1 MSETTHPVIAMPQ
14 MGHDLFRKYMKS
26 KYVASLRRAGAQVR
40 WIDLEDIERAAEV
53 AAACDGLLLP
63 GGADVAP
70 ELYGQT
76 PTEKCGKPNVLRDA
90 AEPVLLRRMLEEG
103 KPILGICRGMQIM
116 NVCFGG
122 TLFQDIADTQRCRHS
137 RFSTRAKGEHEVSL
151 TPDSR
156 LYRLLGEKTLVN
168 SIHHQAVDRL
178 GKNLLCT
185 AVSEDGFTEG
195 VELQGYPFCMAVQ
208 WHPEH
213 MSRRSKLQQSIFDD
227 FVQACRQPPA
237 SKGERQTGFIVI
249 NQIV

>member
-14 MGHDLFRKYMKS
+14 MGHNLFRKYMKS
-26 KYVASLRRAGAQVR
+26 KYVASLRRAGAHVR
-40 WIDLEDIERAAEV
+40 WIDLEDIERAAEE

-76 PTEKCGKPNVLRDA
+76 PTEKCGKPNTLRDA
-90 AEPVLLRRMLEEG
+90 AEPVLLRRMLDEG
-103 KPILGICRGMQIM
+103 KPILGICRGMQMM
-116 NVCFGG
+116 NVCLGG

-178 GKNLLCT
+178 GKNLLRT

-195 VELQGYPFCMAVQ
+195 IELQGYPFCMAVQ

-213 MSRRSKLQQSIFDD
+213 MSRRSQRQQAIFDD
-227 FVQACRQPPA
+227 FVQACRQISA
-237 SKGERQTGFIVI
+237 SKGEK
-249 NQIV
+249 

>member
-26 KYVASLRRAGAQVR
+26 KYVASLRRAGAHVR
-40 WIDLEDIERAAEV
+40 WIELTDIERAAEE

-76 PTEKCGKPNVLRDA
+76 PTEKCGKPNALRDA
-90 AEPVLLRRMLEEG
+90 AEPVLLHRMLDEG

-137 RFSTRAKGEHEVSL
+137 RFTTRAKGEHEVRL

-156 LYRLLGEKTLVN
+156 LCRFLGEKTVVN
-168 SIHHQAVDRL
+168 SLHHQAADRL
-178 GKNLLCT
+178 GENLLCA
-185 AVSEDGFTEG
+185 AVSEDGFTEAI
-195 VELQGYPFCMAVQ
+195 ELKEYPFCVAVQ

-213 MSRRSKLQQSIFDD
+213 MSRRNKLQQAIFDD

-237 SKGERQTGFIVI
+237 SKGEK
-249 NQIV
+249 